1 MRKFLL
7 LLTLTVVGFVAY
19 TFGAKAGRGKYR
31 EIRASLDAIW
41 NDPRLKKARKKAS
54 KKTNKLAKAAQKR
67 AEKAIKGGH

>member
-7 LLTLTVVGFVAY
+7 LLLLGVVGFVTY

-41 NDPRLKKARKKAS
+41 NDPRLKKARKQATKES
-54 KKTNKLAKAAQKR
+54 QKLAKTAQKSI
-67 AEKAIKGGH
+67 EKKIGGR